1 MIIQEKDNLLMA
13 WSEKEIDGDI
23 KITAHRISSVDGELF
38 TILGDL
44 KGSAFP
50 CKGLDLYVALIPT

>member
-1 MIIQEKDNLLMA
+1 MA

-50 CKGLDLYVALIPT
+50 CKGLDFYVALIPT